1 MGGSANVQSPAQAS
15 GKGASQAPQT
25 QQTSYGQSNYGQPV
39 GYYGQT
45 GYGQSN
51 YGQSNYGMP
60 NFGYQQ
66 PSYYQ
71 PQQATGKGASQ
82 YQPQYESPQATGKG
96 PQQFTNMSAP
106 QLSQAV
112 PAPMRATDYQ
122 PLEPQRPAQEP
133 QYADG
138 GEVVAPGMSLLM
150 MEKK

>member
-1 MGGSANVQSPAQAS
+1 MGGSANVQSPVQAS

-25 QQTSYGQSNYGQPV
+25 QQTSYGQSNYGQPA

-45 GYGQSN
+45 GFGQSD

-71 PQQATGKGASQ
+71 PQQATGKGVS
-82 YQPQYESPQATGKG
+82 QPQYELPQATGKG
-96 PQQFTNMSAP
+96 PQQPLNMIAP
-106 QLSQAV
+106 QPSQSV
-112 PAPMRATDYQ
+112 PAPVRATNY
-122 PLEPQRPAQEP
+122 PLLEPQRPEKET